1 METENRQNPN
11 KKLKIAFFALCIAF
25 VLLSV
30 LAVIV
35 GLNKVQ
41 MCRDMRLFS
50 CDSKGFKVVSCG
62 PGFAE
67 RENGPVDVN
76 ALPTP
81 DAELYNE
88 AMSKDTDYYET
99 GEIKEMPIYEQK
111 KIDRF
116 IFTMLIVVQNGSV
129 SSAERQTDMIF
140 IASYNQLQQKFTV
153 VSIARDTLV
162 PLSESEWKRINTAYS
177 RGGIGMLINTVNDI
191 FELDIQN
198 YVVTGTDELAVLAD
212 DINGIPATLTEA
224 EAAYINAACGSNLT
238 AGKQQLTGKQIV
250 TLLLDRTSD
259 NKGDLGRADKQVE
272 IVHGAFD
279 YMQEQFDSE
288 FLYPFFRTIFKSI
301 STNVDFE
308 TLRGVGYEM
317 AVSDD
322 LTFAT
327 LRLPFDDSYTELNVD
342 GSYAILPEF
351 EKNRILLKQAL
362 YGKE

>member
-1 METENRQNPN
+1 METENRQKPN
-11 KKLKIAFFALCIAF
+11 KKLKIAFFTLCIVFALLC
-25 VLLSV
+25 VLG
-30 LAVIV
+30 AIV
-35 GLNKVQ
+35 GHSKVQ
-41 MCRDMRLFS
+41 MCRDLRLFT
-50 CDSKGFKVVSCG
+50 CDSRGFRVVSCG
-62 PGFAE
+62 PGFE
-67 RENGPVDVN
+67 KREGGPIDVN

-81 DAELYNE
+81 DAEIFSE
-88 AMSKDTDYYET
+88 AMSKGTDYYES
-99 GEIKEMPIYEQK
+99 GEIKEVPIYEQK

-129 SSAERQTDMIF
+129 SSDAKQTDMMF

-153 VSIARDTLV
+153 VSLSRDMLV
-162 PLSESEWKRINTAYS
+162 PLSETEWKRINTAYS

-198 YVVTGTDELAVLAD
+198 YVVTGTDELTQLAD
-212 DINGIPATLTEA
+212 DIKGIPATLTEA
-224 EAAYINAACGSNLT
+224 EAAYINAACGSNLS
-238 AGKQQLTGKQIV
+238 AGRQQLSGREIV

-259 NKGDLGRADKQVE
+259 NKGDIGRADKQVE
-272 IVHGAFD
+272 IVHDAFN
-279 YMQEQFDSE
+279 YLQEQFDSA

-322 LTFAT
+322 LTFTT
-327 LRLPFDDSYTELNVD
+327 LRLPFDDAYTELNVD